1 MLSNSWYRVADL
13 QPRLR
18 SQVRLYRHHY
28 RGERWYILQNESTRS
43 CHRLSRDAQLLIG
56 FMDGRR
62 TVHEVWEIAS
72 ERLGDD
78 VPTQD
83 ETIRLLGLLHFAD
96 ALRCDVSP
104 DTAEMFRR
112 SSRRT
117 ASDSWKRF
125 LNPLSLR
132 FKLVNPDRFLTRTMP
147 WVQPLFSRW
156 GAMLW
161 FAVVTAALVLGASHW
176 SEIVQDP
183 ASTLLSGNN
192 LLLLWIVY
200 PCVKALHELGHGFAA
215 KAWGAEIHEMG
226 ILFMV
231 LMPVPY
237 VDASAASVFPDK
249 RKRMLVGAAGII
261 VEVFLAGLALLVW
274 LAVEPGIIR
283 SIAYNVMWIGGLSTL
298 LFNGNPLIRF
308 DGYYVFSD
316 AIEIPN
322 LAARSSSYLGY
333 LVQRH
338 AFGMRA
344 VRNPVAAKGEPPW
357 FFAYGIASYAYRFML
372 TIGIALFIAGKFFA
386 VGIMLAVLSLTT
398 QIALP
403 VLRQLQL
410 VLFSPR
416 FGENRPRVA
425 GLLLG
430 CFSVAAA
437 IFLFLPI
444 PLHTMAE
451 GVVWLPED
459 AQIRAGEDGFVKQ
472 VLVPTHSQIQ
482 QGDPILLLA
491 EPLLVARVA
500 VLEAELRALQARHY
514 AQRSNDVAQAQI
526 SLEEIDTVAANL
538 ARARS
543 RQRETVVR
551 STTTGTVVIPQVDDL
566 PGRFIR
572 KGETIGYVI
581 NEAGPN
587 IRVAIRER
595 DIAMVRDNTQAT
607 QVRLASRI
615 TEVWPAQIERHVP
628 AASRHL
634 PTPAL
639 GTMGGGEWLVD
650 PSDIEGLTTLIPV
663 FQLDLRVTEKPAI
676 GAIGE
681 RVYVRFEHGAEP
693 MALRAYRDLRRLL
706 LRHLDV

>member
-1 MLSNSWYRVADL
+1 
-13 QPRLR
+13 
-18 SQVRLYRHHY
+18 
-28 RGERWYILQNESTRS
+28 
-43 CHRLSRDAQLLIG
+43 
-56 FMDGRR
+56 
-62 TVHEVWEIAS
+62 
-72 ERLGDD
+72 
-78 VPTQD
+78 
-83 ETIRLLGLLHFAD
+83 
-96 ALRCDVSP
+96 
-104 DTAEMFRR
+104 
-112 SSRRT
+112 
-117 ASDSWKRF
+117 
-125 LNPLSLR
+125 
-132 FKLVNPDRFLTRTMP
+132 
-147 WVQPLFSRW
+147 
-156 GAMLW
+156 
-161 FAVVTAALVLGASHW
+161 
-176 SEIVQDP
+176 
-183 ASTLLSGNN
+183 
-192 LLLLWIVY
+192 
-200 PCVKALHELGHGFAA
+200 LGHGIAA

-261 VEVFLAGLALLVW
+261 VEVFLAALALLVW

-308 DGYYVFSD
+308 DGYYVLSD

-322 LAARSSSYLGY
+322 LAARSNGYLGY

-344 VRNPVAAKGEPPW
+344 VRNPAAAKGEPPW
-357 FFAYGIASYAYRFML
+357 FVAYGIASFVYRFML

-403 VLRQLQL
+403 ALRQLQL
-410 VLFSPR
+410 ALFSPR
-416 FGENRPRVA
+416 FGEKRPRVV
-425 GLLLG
+425 GLFVG
-430 CFSVAAA
+430 CFSVATA
-437 IFLFLPI
+437 IFILLPI
-444 PLHTMAE
+444 PLRTMAE

-459 AQIRAGEDGFVKQ
+459 AQIRAGEDGFVKE
-472 VLVPTHSQIQ
+472 VLVPTHSLIRE
-482 QGDPILLLA
+482 GDPILLMD

-514 AQRSNDVAQAQI
+514 AQRGNDVAQSQI
-526 SLEEIDTVAANL
+526 SQEKINTVAANL

-543 RQRETVVR
+543 QQRETLVR
-551 STTTGTVVIPQVDDL
+551 STTTGTLVIPQIDDL
-566 PGRFIR
+566 LGRFIR

-581 NEAGPN
+581 NEADPN
-587 IRVAIRER
+587 IRVAVRER
-595 DIAMVRDNTQAT
+595 DIAKVRNHTQAT

-615 TEVWPAQIERHVP
+615 EEVWAARIERQVP

-639 GTMGGGEWLVD
+639 GTMGGGKWLVD
-650 PSDIEGLTTLIPV
+650 PSDAEGLTTLIPF
-663 FQLDLRVTEKPAI
+663 FQLDLRVTGKPAF

-681 RVYVRFEHGAEP
+681 RVYVRFDHGAEP
-693 MALRAYRDLRRLL
+693 LALRAYRDLRRLL
-706 LRHLDV
+706 LRRLHV